1 MCIVYLQLEL
11 EAWRSGRGKQQS
23 GEYRDS
29 EDPHS
34 AKGSSK
40 QNWNLNSLKTGA
52 IPITTSYLSVLYV
65 PLYFYVLSF
74 S

>member
-34 AKGSSK
+34 AEGSSK
-40 QNWNLNSLKTGA
+40 QNWNSK
-52 IPITTSYLSVLYV
+52 
-65 PLYFYVLSF
+65 
-74 S
+74 